1 MKILPKTLGTRP
13 RLAVEIRW
21 GGVVAARAEAESA
34 ASDGLVAAVS
44 RAELGPEA
52 IEPGLK
58 PGNFRTRAA
67 VIAAVRKTLEAVHE
81 KGMGRQVTLVVPDAA
96 VRVLLLDFDTLP
108 AKAAEALPVVRF
120 RLKKLLPFDADDAQV
135 SYQLMGGG
143 KPTATPGGKALVRVV
158 AVAIPRAVLEE
169 YEAVVRE
176 AGFEPGAVLPST
188 LAALSGLEEA
198 ATAPALVVN
207 AGPQSVTT
215 AIVESG
221 VLLLHRSVDMSGNVQ
236 VGILAEAALAQAG
249 LEEPAQ
255 AISLPLVDREVS
267 QQEWAMQEPAPQFG
281 RDPYGL
287 VESAGDSAPY
297 ANELASVIAAE
308 AEAEARAEKS
318 GLGRASANGTAVAP
332 VYGQGQG
339 QVGEVTQA
347 VSVAAAYFEDT
358 LQRSPATVLS
368 AGSTGAEAL
377 GAMLARAG
385 FGVVSDGG
393 SGAVRVTEI
402 VGPEALVAQAASA
415 RVPRSWL
422 AGVRGALRS

>member
-34 ASDGLVAAVS
+34 ASAGLMAAVS

-52 IEPGLK
+52 IEAGLK

-108 AKAAEALPVVRF
+108 TKAAEALPVVRF

-135 SYQLMGGG
+135 SYQLMGAG
-143 KPTATPGGKALVRVV
+143 KPAAAPGGKGLVRVV

-198 ATAPALVVN
+198 AAAPALVVN

-215 AIVESG
+215 AIVENG

-236 VGILAEAALAQAG
+236 VGILAEAALAHAG

-255 AISLPLVDREVS
+255 ATSLPLVDREAS
-267 QQEWAMQEPAPQFG
+267 AQEWAMQEAAPQFG

-287 VESAGDSAPY
+287 VESVADSAPY

-308 AEAEARAEKS
+308 AEAR
-318 GLGRASANGTAVAP
+318 GVLGRASANGAAVAP
-332 VYGQGQG
+332 VYGRGHG
-339 QVGEVTQA
+339 PAEEVTQA

-358 LQRSPATVLS
+358 LQRSAATVLS

-377 GAMLARAG
+377 GVMLARAG
-385 FGVVSDGG
+385 FGVLGDGG

-402 VGPEALVAQAASA
+402 VGPEALVAQASSA